1 MATYMVAMTMQYKVE
16 ADNEEDAI
24 DACLAIDDGITQPK
38 SGARVLFYKFA
49 FADALKLK
57 EE

>member
-1 MATYMVAMTMQYKVE
+1 MVAVTMQYKVE

-24 DACLAIDDGITQPK
+24 DACLALDDGVTQPE
-38 SGARVLFYKFA
+38 SGARVLFYKFQ

-57 EE
+57 EQ